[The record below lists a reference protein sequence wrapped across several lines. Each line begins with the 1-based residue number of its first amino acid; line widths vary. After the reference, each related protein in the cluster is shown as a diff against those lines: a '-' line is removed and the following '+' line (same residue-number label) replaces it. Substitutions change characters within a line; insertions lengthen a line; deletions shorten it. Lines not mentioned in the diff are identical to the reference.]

1 MGTILVIYKPRDS
14 INVLFLP
21 PRSPFGFFC
30 LLFQIFLLRQFI
42 EVIGNHVNLRKDKDK
57 HRILNRMEE
66 KILRRFEKLDTLEH
80 RFTARVASLV
90 FSSIWYDLLSRWY
103 FGQHAIMCSIQFI
116 SLYLLH
122 VGWSFFYRKVSYYHS
137 NISIIC
143 IVIYIHDDILV
154 FVIAGNVVAT
164 DLNSKYNLSA
174 LMCRVSYKSVLFAL
188 NPSSGQGNFAT
199 LLLSTLIRFIN
210 QRDSWARYKVY
221 GAANRIVSET

>member
-1 MGTILVIYKPRDS
+1 MATILVIYKPRDS

-21 PRSPFGFFC
+21 LRSPFGFFC

-57 HRILNRMEE
+57 HRTLNRTKE

-80 RFTARVASLV
+80 RFTARVASLG
-90 FSSIWYDLLSRWY
+90 FL
-103 FGQHAIMCSIQFI
+103 CSVQFI
-116 SLYLLH
+116 SLYLLL
-122 VGWSFFYRKVSYYHS
+122 VGWSFFHRKVSYDHS
-137 NISIIC
+137 NISIIY
-143 IVIYIHDDILV
+143 IVIYIQDDILL

-188 NPSSGQGNFAT
+188 NPSSSQGNFAT

-221 GAANRIVSET
+221 DAANRIVSET

>member
-1 MGTILVIYKPRDS
+1 MLGHSTYKHAEYSCCWNILIMGTILVIYKPRDS

-103 FGQHAIMCSIQFI
+103 FGQDAIMCSIQFVVVTVVSVTRWLVV
-116 SLYLLH
+116 SLPK
-122 VGWSFFYRKVSYYHS
+122 SF
-137 NISIIC
+137 
-143 IVIYIHDDILV
+143 ILS
-154 FVIAGNVVAT
+154 F
-164 DLNSKYNLSA
+164 
-174 LMCRVSYKSVLFAL
+174 
-188 NPSSGQGNFAT
+188 
-199 LLLSTLIRFIN
+199 
-210 QRDSWARYKVY
+210 
-221 GAANRIVSET
+221 